1 MVTKGD
7 GSKHPVSVE
16 EVASAV
22 GKALQGTSPA
32 ERVQTIATNGN

>member
-22 GKALQGTSPA
+22 GKALLGRGAS